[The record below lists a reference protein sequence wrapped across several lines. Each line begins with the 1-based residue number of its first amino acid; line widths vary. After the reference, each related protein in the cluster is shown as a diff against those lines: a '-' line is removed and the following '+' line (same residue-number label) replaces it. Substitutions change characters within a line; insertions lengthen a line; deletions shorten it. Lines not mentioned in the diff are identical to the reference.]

1 MKKQDEKI
9 TLNALNL
16 DDFENYEDMVN
27 FYLFMNSESLEAY
40 RRKYPGS
47 SVYYSPVFGSFI
59 IIYDG
64 APSYIK
70 AEPRNGRG
78 LYFTEHANRYGL
90 FSTVGCYYRFMNY

>member
-1 MKKQDEKI
+1 MKKQEEKI

-27 FYLFMNSESLEAY
+27 FVNFVNSSSFEDY

-47 SVYYSPVFGSFI
+47 SAYYSPVFGSFI
-59 IIYDG
+59 IIYDD
-64 APSYIK
+64 APTYIK

-78 LYFTEHANRYGL
+78 LYFAEKVNKYDL
-90 FSTVGCYYRFMNY
+90 FLIVGPYYKFMNY

>member
-1 MKKQDEKI
+1 MKKQNEKI

-16 DDFENYEDMVN
+16 DDFDNYEDMAN
-27 FYLFMNSESLEAY
+27 FCLFMNSASVEGY

-70 AEPRNGRG
+70 AELKNNHG
-78 LYFTEHANRYGL
+78 LYFTEKVNKYGL
-90 FSTVGCYYRFMNY
+90 FTIVGPYYQFMNY